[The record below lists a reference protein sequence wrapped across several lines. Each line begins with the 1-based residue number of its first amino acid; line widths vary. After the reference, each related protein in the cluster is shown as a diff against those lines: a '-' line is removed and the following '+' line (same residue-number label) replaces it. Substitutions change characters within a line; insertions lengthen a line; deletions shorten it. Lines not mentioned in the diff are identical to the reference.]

1 MFLQRLLLDTSS
13 LRYLRTFLDWLLDWI
28 LGTMVTIACCLL
40 TLLDIFSCNDGCTDS
55 FIQCITDTILVYWRV
70 GGHRRTNLLL
80 DRETFLLCH
89 WFLERM
95 ALLTL
100 YTLILTKLTW
110 NGVGGRVK
118 EGDGGFV
125 GELVVLRGQG
135 RKVDLRLNY

>member
-1 MFLQRLLLDTSS
+1 ME
-13 LRYLRTFLDWLLDWI
+13 
-28 LGTMVTIACCLL
+28 L
-40 TLLDIFSCNDGCTDS
+40 TL
-55 FIQCITDTILVYWRV
+55 ILTTY
-70 GGHRRTNLLL
+70 
-80 DRETFLLCH
+80 
-89 WFLERM
+89 LERM